1 MSHRRPLLVAAI
13 AAVGLLAATPAFAD
27 SPARAASN
35 GSMHDCTRDAKC
47 GCHSLRPGKSTS
59 ASAPQIE
66 NDVTQRSSS
75 NGYTASG
82 VPLFTDAG

>member
-13 AAVGLLAATPAFAD
+13 ASAGLLAATPAFAD

-35 GSMHDCTRDAKC
+35 ASLHDCTHDAKC
-47 GCHSLRPGKSTS
+47 GCHSRRPGKSTS
-59 ASAPQIE
+59 VSAPQIE
-66 NDVTQRSSS
+66 NDVTQRSNS
-75 NGYTASG
+75 NGYTASQ